1 MATPKSGW
9 TTCPICNTRL
19 KAEKL
24 DGHIKHVHPK
34 GVNTREERA
43 KIVGQ
48 RKKASTATK
57 WLVAAIIVVA
67 IVFMIYFAYI
77 HIDIRGNNVGSK
89 PYNFTLVSNDGTK
102 YTLDDFLGD
111 KPILMGLMS
120 SECVHCGKMAG
131 VFHNIYV
138 NYSDR
143 VEIVILISN
152 DPLSNPP
159 LAGQPLTMSMVK
171 AWANE
176 HDLQF
181 SVLFDQH
188 QTVYNKYTSDLAQP
202 FYPSMFIINKHGK
215 IDWTNK
221 QAGQGE
227 YSYQELTAKLDK
239 DLA

>member
-1 MATPKSGW
+1 MGTPKTGW

-34 GVNTREERA
+34 GVKTREERA
-43 KIVGQ
+43 KIVGR
-48 RKKASTATK
+48 RKKASAATK

-67 IVFMIYFAYI
+67 VVFMIYFAYT

-89 PYNFTLVSNDGTK
+89 PYKFTLVSTDGPT
-102 YTLDDFLGD
+102 YSLDDHLGD
-111 KPILMGLMS
+111 TPILLGLMS
-120 SECVHCGKMAG
+120 SECLHCGKMAD
-131 VFHNIYV
+131 VFHSIYV

-152 DPLSNPP
+152 DPLST
-159 LAGQPLTMSMVK
+159 GQPLTMSMVK
-171 AWANE
+171 AFANE

-188 QTVYNKYTSDLAQP
+188 QTVYNKYTSDLLQP
-202 FYPSMFIINKHGK
+202 FYPTMCRINKQGK

-221 QAGQGE
+221 QANIGE